1 MAEKSPGS
9 VSGVNVL
16 AEYQALYR
24 KWRPLVFDDVVGQK
38 HVTDTIKNEVKNNSV
53 GHAFLFC
60 GSRGT
65 GKTSTARIFSR
76 AINCENPQN
85 GNPCNKCPTCRGIL
99 DGSIMDITEIDAA
112 SNSGVDNIRSLREE
126 AGYTAAITKYKVY
139 IIDEVHALSP
149 GAFNALLK
157 LLEEPPKHV
166 KFVLATTEA
175 HKVMDTISS
184 RCQRFDFK
192 RITDEDIYNRLD
204 YICTAEGIEAQ
215 EEALRLIARSADG
228 SLRDALSC
236 LDPCVA
242 AGKEI
247 STEFVREFLGQAEG
261 SSAVALVRS
270 IAREDVKSALG
281 CIDAVVSRGRALAP
295 FMGMVIKAL
304 RDMLIIKSVGT
315 CKSDFSP
322 AELLQLKEISSEI
335 SAEKLLYAVK
345 LLSEA
350 VFSAKQ
356 STFPSVIFET
366 SVIKLCIKGNDGTYD
381 SLLAR
386 VGELE
391 RRLEG
396 GEFVSAGTG
405 KSAFSASPLKKPT
418 REEEPLPEPEKEIF
432 TPQPEFVEKIKAKWP
447 EIMEAL
453 MADTKIVLFTTLQN
467 ASVRDYRGKL
477 AICFPD
483 EGFREYRDM
492 LSGETDY
499 LKRLIKRVTGV
510 DCSVVVKADSDF
522 SALPTQAP
530 QDPMEELLNLP
541 ITEIE

>member
-1 MAEKSPGS
+1 M
-9 VSGVNVL
+9 

-24 KWRPLVFDDVVGQK
+24 KWRPLTFDDVVGQR
-38 HVTDTIKNEVKNNSV
+38 HVTETIKNEVKNNSV

-76 AINCENPQN
+76 AINCENPQD
-85 GNPCNKCPTCRGIL
+85 GNPCNKCPSCRGIL

-126 AGYTAAITKYKVY
+126 AGYTAAIAKYRVY

-192 RITDEDIYNRLD
+192 RITAEDIYQRLD
-204 YICTAEGIEAQ
+204 YICNAEGIIA
-215 EEALRLIARSADG
+215 EERALRMIASAADG

-242 AGKEI
+242 AGKEVD
-247 STEFVREFLGQAEG
+247 TDFVADFLGRGDSGSAIALCRGIAAEDSRNAIDIIEG
-261 SSAVALVRS
+261 VSA
-270 IAREDVKSALG
+270 
-281 CIDAVVSRGRALAP
+281 RGRALAP
-295 FMGMVIKAL
+295 FMETVIKAL
-304 RDMLIIKSVGT
+304 RDILVLRSTGK

-322 AELLQLKEISSEI
+322 EEQAELKEISGHI
-335 SAEKLLYAVK
+335 SVEKLLYSIK
-345 LLSEA
+345 TLSEA
-350 VFSAKQ
+350 LASAKYT
-356 STFPSVIFET
+356 SIPSVVFQ
-366 SVIKLCIKGNDGTYD
+366 SAVIKLCIGGNDGSYD
-381 SLLAR
+381 ALLAR

-391 RRLEG
+391 RKISEG
-396 GEFVSAGTG
+396 ISLAPPKKTAEKAPDPEPEDEL
-405 KSAFSASPLKKPT
+405 PL
-418 REEEPLPEPEKEIF
+418 EPEKEIY
-432 TPQPEFVEKIKAKWP
+432 TPQSEFVEKIKDKWP
-447 EIMEAL
+447 EITDNIA
-453 MADTKIVLFTTLQN
+453 ADMHIELFTALQN
-467 ASVRDYRGKL
+467 SSLREYQGKL
-477 AICFPD
+477 AITFPD
-483 EGFREYRDM
+483 EGFGVFRDM
-492 LSGETDY
+492 TTSKLDY
-499 LKRLIKRVTGV
+499 LKGLVKKHCGIDCGVT
-510 DCSVVVKADSDF
+510 VKSDSDF
-522 SALPTQAP
+522 GKIKLTKQA
-530 QDPMEELLNLP
+530 DPLDAILGLP